1 MVLFTPN
8 PSSRTHICSTSPSLS
23 TFCMHFHTVGSVVDA
38 STGDPLGRKNGDSS
52 TFSKNSRSSV
62 YRIASGRELS
72 SSSSSKSSSSFKVF
86 ALLLLLMLLLLL
98 LRDDDDDDFDDDF
111 DAKREKRVVSRRPTK
126 KQRGGESFVSK
137 AVVVVFV
144 VVVVIFVVVV
154 VISPCLYVL
163 LGACAFLSSTTKED
177 SIYPIL
183 NTHLSYKRPN
193 TYTPNRESELWT

>member
-86 ALLLLLMLLLLL
+86 ALLLLLTLLLLL

-111 DAKREKRVVSRRPTK
+111 DAKREKRASRRPTK
-126 KQRGGESFVSK
+126 KQRGGESVSK
-137 AVVVVFV
+137 A
-144 VVVVIFVVVV
+144 VVVV

-163 LGACAFLSSTTKED
+163 LGVGAFLS
-177 SIYPIL
+177 
-183 NTHLSYKRPN
+183 R
-193 TYTPNRESELWT
+193 RA